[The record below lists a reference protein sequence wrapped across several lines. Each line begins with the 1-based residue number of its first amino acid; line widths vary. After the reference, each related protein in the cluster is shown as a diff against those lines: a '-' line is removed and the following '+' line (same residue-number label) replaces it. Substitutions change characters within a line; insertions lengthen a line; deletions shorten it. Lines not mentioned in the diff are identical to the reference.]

1 MIVDKVTI
9 EVIRHYLEYTAE
21 EMGIVLRNS
30 AYSPNIK
37 ERMDHSCAIF
47 DAKGQMI
54 AQAEHIPVHLG
65 AMPLAVKSMLET
77 FSDNL
82 YPGDMIIFN
91 DPYRGGTHLPD
102 VTLIAPIFYENEI
115 VGFVANRAHYS
126 DIGGKTPGSM
136 PGDAREI
143 FEEGLIIPP
152 VKLVSKGE
160 IVKDVLRIILANT
173 RTPRIR
179 KGDIYA
185 QIAANIRGIRR
196 IHKLLEKYGVNEFH
210 TAVEE
215 ILNYSERRMR
225 KEISKLPSGEFTGED
240 FLDDDG
246 VEDRPI
252 RIFVTVKIRGDE
264 IEFDFTGT
272 DHQVK
277 GSINAPLAVTLS
289 CSYYVLRAVTDP
301 TIPAN
306 EGAYRPLKVIAP
318 EGTVVNAKPPAAV
331 AGGNVET
338 SQRIVDA
345 LLKAFAKIVPER
357 IPAASQGTM
366 NNIAIGGIDPR
377 TGKPF
382 TFYETIGGG
391 FGGRRGLDGVD
402 GVHSHMTN
410 TMNTPIEEIER
421 RYPIMILKYSLR
433 PNSGGLGQWRGGLGI
448 ERIYKILAPATLSLL
463 GDRHKFPP
471 WGLNN
476 GEPGAPGEYI
486 LIRKGRKI
494 KLRSKQII
502 NVDAGDIII
511 IRTPGGGGYGDPS
524 KRSKEMITDDIMD
537 GKITIYPKS
546 SSLPFNL
553 FFL

>member
-524 KRSKEMITDDIMD
+524 KRSKEMITDDIID
-537 GKITIYPKS
+537 GKITIYP
-546 SSLPFNL
+546 
-553 FFL
+553 

>member
-252 RIFVTVKIRGDE
+252 RIFVTVKIKGDG

-524 KRSKEMITDDIMD
+524 KRSKEMITDDIRD
-537 GKITIYPKS
+537 GKITIYP
-546 SSLPFNL
+546 
-553 FFL
+553 

>member
-537 GKITIYPKS
+537 GKITIYP
-546 SSLPFNL
+546 
-553 FFL
+553 

>member
-421 RYPIMILKYSLR
+421 RYPIMILKYALR

-524 KRSKEMITDDIMD
+524 KRSKEMITDDIID
-537 GKITIYPKS
+537 GKITIYP
-546 SSLPFNL
+546 
-553 FFL
+553 